1 MPTEATPA
9 PAGIFK
15 PHADREVLVAGS
27 LAFDQIMA
35 FPGKFQDHILPDKL
49 HMINLSFLVEERR
62 IRKGGCA
69 GNIAYGMALLG
80 ERARVVAS
88 AGNDFGDYRA
98 FLEELGVDLSQV
110 RIYDEPTAACFITSD
125 RANNQIT
132 GIHPGAMSRAR
143 ELSMAAAAEGRSP
156 AYAIVAP
163 DDPEAMVRHCREAK
177 EAGVPLL
184 FDPSFQV
191 IAFDGGPLREMADGA
206 DFVLLNDYELSIFQD
221 KVGVDDAGCLEL
233 APVWVV
239 TLGEQGSRILRRD
252 GDPIDVPAAPVRT
265 EVLDPTGAGDAYRAG
280 FLAGLLRGL
289 DLGVCGRLG
298 AVSAVYAVEQYGTQ
312 THHFT
317 PAEFEERYRES
328 FG

>member
-1 MPTEATPA
+1 MPNPA
-9 PAGIFK
+9 PTPDAIFE
-15 PHADREVLVAGS
+15 PHATREVLVAGS

-62 IRKGGCA
+62 ERKGGCA
-69 GNIAYGMALLG
+69 GNIAYGLALLG
-80 ERARVVAS
+80 ERSRVVAA
-88 AGNDFGDYRA
+88 AGNDFGEYRQY
-98 FLEELGVDLSQV
+98 LDDLGVDVSQIRV
-110 RIYDEPTAACFITSD
+110 FDDHPTAACFITSD

-132 GIHPGAMSRAR
+132 GFHPGAMGKAR
-143 ELSMAAAAEGRSP
+143 ELSIAEAARGREA

-177 EAGVPLL
+177 QAGVPLL

-191 IAFDGGPLREMADGA
+191 IAFDGEPLREMADGA
-206 DFVLLNDYELSIFQD
+206 DFVLLNDYELSVFQE

-239 TLGEQGSRILRRD
+239 TLGEQGSRILVRGED
-252 GDPIDVPAAPVRT
+252 AIDVPAAPAR
-265 EVLDPTGAGDAYRAG
+265 EVKDPTGAGDAYRAG

-298 AVSAVYAVEQYGTQ
+298 ALSAVYAVEQYGTQ
-312 THHFT
+312 THRFT
-317 PAEFEERYRES
+317 PAEFERRYREA
-328 FG
+328 FR